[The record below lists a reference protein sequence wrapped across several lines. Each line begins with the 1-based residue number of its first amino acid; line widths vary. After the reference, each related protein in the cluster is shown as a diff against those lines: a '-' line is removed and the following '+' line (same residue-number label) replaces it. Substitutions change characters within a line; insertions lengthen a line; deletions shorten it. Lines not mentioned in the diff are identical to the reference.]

1 MSASGRGISMSNV
14 VVVGGGVAGI
24 QAAMDLANHGVHVY
38 IVEREPS
45 IGGHMAMLDKTFP
58 TNDCSMCILS
68 PKMAEV
74 SRHKN
79 ITILTLAEVE
89 KIEGTAGNFTVT
101 VTKYPRYVNEADCT
115 GCGECIEVCPVEVY
129 NKFDAGL
136 GVRKAI
142 YKPHAQAVPNL
153 VVRDAFHCI
162 DCGLCYDE
170 CGKNA
175 VLKTT
180 EDKVRTIEISASSVI
195 IATGYTL
202 FDAQKKSQFGYLRYA
217 DVITSL
223 EFERMIN
230 AGGPTRGE
238 LRRLSNGETPKSV
251 VFVQCVGSR
260 DAAQKRN
267 FCSCVCCMY
276 AMKNAMLIKE
286 HYPDCEVSILYNDVR
301 AYGKGYE
308 EYFERAKNMGVSFIR
323 SFAGNVQKTN
333 DRLVLPIEN
342 TETGEFLNLEADLV
356 VLSVGM
362 SPEPDTVRLAQSLG
376 ISMDASTFLTAENP
390 FSPAVSSAP
399 GIFLAGTALAPK
411 DIPDSVVSGGSAA
424 AKAFLY
430 TMERGE

>member
-1 MSASGRGISMSNV
+1 MSVSARGICMSNV
-14 VVVGGGVAGI
+14 VVIGGGVAGI

-89 KIEGTAGNFTVT
+89 KIAGTAGNFTVT
-101 VTKYPRYVNEADCT
+101 VTKYPRYVNETDCT
-115 GCGECIEVCPVEVY
+115 GCGECVEVCPVEVY

-175 VLKTT
+175 VLSVT
-180 EDKVRTIEISASSVI
+180 EDKVQTLEIPAASVI

-202 FDAQKKSQFGYLRYA
+202 FDAQK
-217 DVITSL
+217 
-223 EFERMIN
+223 
-230 AGGPTRGE
+230 
-238 LRRLSNGETPKSV
+238 
-251 VFVQCVGSR
+251 
-260 DAAQKRN
+260 
-267 FCSCVCCMY
+267 
-276 AMKNAMLIKE
+276 
-286 HYPDCEVSILYNDVR
+286 
-301 AYGKGYE
+301 
-308 EYFERAKNMGVSFIR
+308 
-323 SFAGNVQKTN
+323 
-333 DRLVLPIEN
+333 
-342 TETGEFLNLEADLV
+342 
-356 VLSVGM
+356 
-362 SPEPDTVRLAQSLG
+362 
-376 ISMDASTFLTAENP
+376 
-390 FSPAVSSAP
+390 
-399 GIFLAGTALAPK
+399 
-411 DIPDSVVSGGSAA
+411 
-424 AKAFLY
+424 
-430 TMERGE
+430 

>member
-1 MSASGRGISMSNV
+1 MSSV
-14 VVVGGGVAGI
+14 VVIGGGVAGI

-74 SRHKN
+74 SRHPN
-79 ITILTLAEVE
+79 ISILTMAEVE
-89 KIEGTAGNFTVT
+89 KIEGSAGNFTVT
-101 VTKYPRYVNEADCT
+101 VTKYPRYINEDDCT
-115 GCGECIEVCPVEVY
+115 GCGECVSVCPVEVY

-153 VVRDAFHCI
+153 VVRDALHCI
-162 DCGLCYDE
+162 NCGLCYDE

-175 VLKTT
+175 VLTVEEDEVKTL
-180 EDKVRTIEISASSVI
+180 EISAASVI

-202 FDAQKKSQFGYLRYA
+202 FNAQRKSQFGYMRYA

-230 AGGPTRGE
+230 AGGPTHGE

-260 DAAQKRN
+260 DATINRN
-267 FCSCVCCMY
+267 YCSCVCCMY

-286 HYPDCEVSILYNDVR
+286 HYPDTEVSILYNDVR

-308 EYFERAKNMGVSFIR
+308 EYFERAKNMGVVFVR
-323 SFAGNVQKTN
+323 SFAGNVQN
-333 DRLVLPIEN
+333 SGDRLVLPVEN
-342 TETGEFLNLEADLV
+342 TETGEFINLEADLV

-362 SPEPDTVRLAQSLG
+362 SPEPDTVRLAENLG
-376 ISMDASTFLTAENP
+376 IALNEHNFLDAADA
-390 FSPAVSSAP
+390 FSPAVSSTP
-399 GIFLAGTALAPK
+399 GIFIAGTALAPK
-411 DIPDSVVSGGSAA
+411 DIPDSVISGGSAA
-424 AKAFLY
+424 AKAFL
-430 TMERGE
+430 TIMERGD